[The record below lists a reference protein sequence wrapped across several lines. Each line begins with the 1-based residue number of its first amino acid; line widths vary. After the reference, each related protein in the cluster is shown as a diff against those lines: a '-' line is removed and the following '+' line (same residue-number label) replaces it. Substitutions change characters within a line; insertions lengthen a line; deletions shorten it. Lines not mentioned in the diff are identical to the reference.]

1 MFPAGII
8 ASDTTEKPADADTD
22 KAWLHSSTYSER
34 SEKFPVPVKAP
45 LKPTA
50 PSKKLVLT
58 GEKRPDPHRA
68 SSEPPKKKPAPTN
81 KAIFLEDVPGLSL
94 SDAYH
99 LDRSSNRQIYTF
111 GSIYEKHVAQFRRK
125 PNTPILGFRSLR
137 VCDLCDAQQK
147 ETSTKR
153 VKKSRYFSKA
163 SRAVFSKPAQNFP
176 SSEVVSDTQLILR
189 FLPDYISVSN
199 PVNESTNVALTRCES
214 LNRKVYDAPNDVRA
228 WLELMDMQAKEAV
241 FLHVTESATSSV
253 RVTYIPASLTM
264 GDRLLILQKQLSIAE
279 RALTSNPGSLSL
291 KILTL
296 RIGEMAGELQ
306 SQGASGAMCQSKDS
320 LFQPERVGRDWAQL
334 VFTYPQLVPVWR
346 GYITHLMG
354 KYSTPPTATPTIGSG
369 LFARIDSVFKKAL
382 STLAGIICGRILS
395 HRPQPDT
402 AEQAID
408 FLADYCRWLV
418 QAGHAERA
426 LATWQAVIEFNL
438 FRPSDLTGMPTDQCL
453 LEMELFWSSGAARF
467 GQPGSQHWS
476 GWYRANRR
484 GHSAEQRQQVSRKS
498 KKPPS
503 GLYPVEE
510 LQPDATVEQSQSKWV
525 EVAEKLKSIAS
536 TCEDALIQCSA
547 ELLTDDAQQ
556 KLDIE
561 IVPSVLSSAVSA
573 DQWTRRGAV
582 PSLAGNASL
591 GKSRAVQYRRGK
603 AWVGLERAREAV
615 GWLPADTLNNTDV
628 EEEDPDRLVLFDDV
642 KPCLLEL
649 YNLDEKAA
657 PPSGDKQSRLVALQQ
672 RLILQCLEFLGAYEP
687 DVAKAFQL
695 PADLRV
701 VHDLTHIGPIQRQGL
716 SPLFGQNA
724 GSVVQDS
731 TGVKDKFAHLAGSHQ
746 EIWAQARR
754 CFLDSALIQ
763 VSHLTRWKK
772 EVQTQWATVI
782 GRLRLQL
789 ALDRLLDGIQ
799 THNLSTKASF
809 QGIGFTDGS
818 IFKELLCI
826 ISNCADLETVIA
838 TWRHC
843 GRSVM
848 AEAQNQNDLELWQSY
863 AMGFWKAA
871 LLFTRLDVAQ
881 EELETMVSQSRR
893 IFDTALT
900 TYPIPDDAS
909 SPPADVVND
918 ALIQFYDQSLAPR
931 FKLIQHYI
939 DLELGVFPG
948 IGAVKRPLGCE
959 SRALQLLVQA
969 ANGGTYTAPE
979 PHATLRPSILVRTSH
994 AYGKRMEM
1002 IWRTLVSLP
1011 EDSRLDPVVHGPL
1024 LSGLTSFAPVVA
1036 YLSLM
1041 FDLLTTDEEH
1051 YIDLELDVFPG
1062 IGAVKRPL
1070 GCESRALQLLVQ
1082 AANGGTYTAPEP
1094 HATLRPSIL
1103 VRTSHAYGKR
1113 MEMIWR
1119 TLVSLPEDSRLDPV
1133 VHGPLLSGLTSFAP
1147 VVAYLSLM
1155 FDLLTTDEESLSN
1168 SLPSLISVLQRIDRL
1183 RSALSVSARDR
1194 ESRWSDSE
1202 SAPSVRYR
1210 VCMRR
1215 LLSLIIGGLA
1225 AFGSLR
1231 QRNHRSLM
1239 DRLFKIWELSE
1250 TTRSATEL
1258 PCDLLFPSQLTYL
1271 LPPRAALEKSLLPVS
1286 LVNAASCQGLLPPL
1300 FLSQLIRQLGQFSKA
1315 VAELAAQ
1322 NAVDNAVS
1330 GTRISGAHSMLD
1342 PRYSSNLLGA
1352 DISMLS
1358 GSQLDSYAGC
1368 LPVAL
1373 DLFILSL
1380 ELERWL
1386 SLIAGVSATSVN
1398 GRNIA
1403 VDSTSSQRV
1412 RNAFERAVRAGPF
1425 VTPLLSEH
1433 GQLHHIALA
1442 ATTPSFWAAH
1452 LRLVVW
1458 RAYMAFGW
1466 MSETSQDRQFP
1477 APSVTDP
1484 RKRRQAIKSVFY
1496 RAVEDLPWAK
1506 VLYTDLVRYCPED
1519 VEEIVDLLSERELR
1533 LRTPLE
1539 EIDLLLTARPQA
1551 TE

>member
-8 ASDTTEKPADADTD
+8 ASDTTEEPADADTD

-45 LKPTA
+45 SKPTA
-50 PSKKLVLT
+50 PSKKLVFT
-58 GEKRPDPHRA
+58 GEKRSDPYRS

-81 KAIFLEDVPGLSL
+81 IIFLEDVPGLSL

-137 VCDLCDAQQK
+137 VCDLCDTQQK
-147 ETSTKR
+147 ENSTKR

-163 SRAVFSKPAQNFP
+163 SRAVFSKPAQKFP
-176 SSEVVSDTQLILR
+176 NSEVVSDIQPILR
-189 FLPDYISVSN
+189 FLPDYISVST
-199 PVNESTNVALTRCES
+199 PVNDSTNVALTRCES

-241 FLHVTESATSSV
+241 FLHVTEAVPSSV
-253 RVTYIPASLTM
+253 KLTYIPASLTM

-279 RALTSNPGSLSL
+279 RALTANPGSLSL

-306 SQGASGAMCQSKDS
+306 SHGASGAVCQSKDS

-346 GYITHLMG
+346 GYIAHLMG

-369 LFARIDSVFKKAL
+369 LFARIDGVFKKAL

-408 FLADYCRWLV
+408 FLADYCHWLV

-467 GQPGSQHWS
+467 GQPGSEHWS

-484 GHSAEQRQQVSRKS
+484 GHSTEQRHRKA

-510 LQPDATVEQSQSKWV
+510 LQPDATAEQSQSKWV

-657 PPSGDKQSRLVALQQ
+657 PSSGDAQTRLVALQQ

-687 DVAKAFQL
+687 DIAKAFQL

-716 SPLFGQNA
+716 SPLLGQNV
-724 GSVVQDS
+724 GSVGQDS

-746 EIWAQARR
+746 KIWAQARR

-799 THNLSTKASF
+799 THNLSTK
-809 QGIGFTDGS
+809 
-818 IFKELLCI
+818 
-826 ISNCADLETVIA
+826 TVIA

-848 AEAQNQNDLELWQSY
+848 AEAQNQHDLELWQSY
-863 AMGFWKAA
+863 AMGFWRAA
-871 LLFTRLDVAQ
+871 LLFTRLDVAP

-909 SPPADVVND
+909 SPPADVVNP
-918 ALIQFYDQSLAPR
+918 ALIQFYDQSLGPR
-931 FKLIQHYI
+931 FKLIQHYV

-948 IGAVKRPLGCE
+948 VGAVKRPLGCE

-1011 EDSRLDPVVHGPL
+1011 EDSRLDP
-1024 LSGLTSFAPVVA
+1024 
-1036 YLSLM
+1036 
-1041 FDLLTTDEEH
+1041 
-1051 YIDLELDVFPG
+1051 I
-1062 IGAVKRPL
+1062 
-1070 GCESRALQLLVQ
+1070 
-1082 AANGGTYTAPEP
+1082 
-1094 HATLRPSIL
+1094 
-1103 VRTSHAYGKR
+1103 
-1113 MEMIWR
+1113 
-1119 TLVSLPEDSRLDPV
+1119 

-1183 RSALSVSARDR
+1183 RSALSATARDR

-1202 SAPSVRYR
+1202 PVPSVRYR

-1215 LLSLIIGGLA
+1215 LLSLIIAGLA

-1239 DRLFKIWELSE
+1239 DRLFKVWELGE
-1250 TTRSATEL
+1250 TTRSAAEL
-1258 PCDLLFPSQLTYL
+1258 PCDLLFPSQLTHL

-1300 FLSQLIRQLGQFSKA
+1300 FLSKLIRQLGQFGKA

-1330 GTRISGAHSMLD
+1330 GTRISGAHSVLD
-1342 PRYSSNLLGA
+1342 PRSSSNLLGA

-1386 SLIAGVSATSVN
+1386 SLIAGVSATSAN
-1398 GRNIA
+1398 GRSIA

-1425 VTPLLSEH
+1425 VTPMLSEH
-1433 GQLHHIALA
+1433 GQLHHIVLA
-1442 ATTPSFWAAH
+1442 ATTPSFWTAH

-1477 APSVTDP
+1477 APGVTDP

>member
-939 DLELGVFPG
+939 DLEL
-948 IGAVKRPLGCE
+948 
-959 SRALQLLVQA
+959 
-969 ANGGTYTAPE
+969 
-979 PHATLRPSILVRTSH
+979 
-994 AYGKRMEM
+994 
-1002 IWRTLVSLP
+1002 
-1011 EDSRLDPVVHGPL
+1011 
-1024 LSGLTSFAPVVA
+1024 
-1036 YLSLM
+1036 
-1041 FDLLTTDEEH
+1041 
-1051 YIDLELDVFPG
+1051 DVFPG